1 MCGRFAFYSPHEA
14 VVRLFG
20 LPDDTPEIEARYNI
34 APTTFIPAVREL
46 PDDTSPDIAATRRL
60 AMLYW
65 GLVPVWAKE
74 KSIGARMTNA
84 RAETLREKPA
94 FRNAYR
100 KRRALVP
107 ADGYYEWMQLG
118 PRDKQPYFLRPA
130 SGGPFALAAL
140 WEAWRDPATGEPL
153 ESCTLITTAPPK
165 SIAYIH
171 DRMPVIIPAAAF
183 AEWLDPRNQDV
194 ERLDRLLS
202 ADGAGE
208 MVAQRV
214 SRLVSNARNQGPQL
228 IEPVEEPPQSMRLDL
243 APGSDDDRRLEAPVV
258 PGCPVA
264 GLQPRATA
272 RLSAESRPMQRTPH
286 AGKVFA
292 IGFYKT
298 GTTTLFEALQIL
310 GLRTINGDKPGSY
323 PGADDGETLLRQI
336 EARRLSAADVRALRC
351 VHRQSLFPPLA
362 RDLRAVSGCEI
373 HPDGARRTALDRELR
388 RFYRNRRIRPMRVW
402 MFGKHANPGDSA
414 ESRQA
419 WLDAYRAHNAAVR
432 EHFRDRPGQFLEFD
446 PTKVREWGPLTRV
459 PRQAR
464 ARRPVA
470 ACQRDAIGQAMAQRL
485 ASGAPLLG
493 MEMAT
498 PGDG

>member
-34 APTTFIPAVREL
+34 APTTFIPAVREI
-46 PDDTSPDIAATRRL
+46 PDDSSPDIAATRRL

-183 AEWLDPRNQDV
+183 TEWLDPRNQDV
-194 ERLDRLLS
+194 ERLDRLLN
-202 ADGAGE
+202 AGGAGE

-228 IEPVEEPPQSMRLDL
+228 IEPVAEPPQSMRLDL
-243 APGSDDDRRLEAPVV
+243 EPGSGD
-258 PGCPVA
+258 A
-264 GLQPRATA
+264 G
-272 RLSAESRPMQRTPH
+272 
-286 AGKVFA
+286 
-292 IGFYKT
+292 
-298 GTTTLFEALQIL
+298 
-310 GLRTINGDKPGSY
+310 D
-323 PGADDGETLLRQI
+323 
-336 EARRLSAADVRALRC
+336 
-351 VHRQSLFPPLA
+351 
-362 RDLRAVSGCEI
+362 
-373 HPDGARRTALDRELR
+373 
-388 RFYRNRRIRPMRVW
+388 
-402 MFGKHANPGDSA
+402 
-414 ESRQA
+414 
-419 WLDAYRAHNAAVR
+419 
-432 EHFRDRPGQFLEFD
+432 
-446 PTKVREWGPLTRV
+446 
-459 PRQAR
+459 
-464 ARRPVA
+464 
-470 ACQRDAIGQAMAQRL
+470 
-485 ASGAPLLG
+485 
-493 MEMAT
+493 
-498 PGDG
+498 